1 MKSLL
6 KKLAILWTVV
16 CLTNAG
22 TFGKSI
28 AVNVFA
34 EEPEQSAEPTK
45 SAETAEEV
53 QEEKKDDALEAE
65 PSADT
70 EIDQYEVSE
79 KNADPKET
87 AVPEES
93 AVPEKKIISGSPE
106 PSQESSATAESA
118 EPFSSPEPVAEE
130 SLEAETE
137 SFEVDSLTVSATSYV
152 NGIPSDAFQYNGH
165 YYFVFNALTGIPNL
179 SSYSKMEEYCE
190 NLGGHLATITSEGE
204 NTFIYQMIKNH
215 FSGKDAYIGYSDYE
229 NSGTW
234 KWVTGTSSLYE
245 NFAAGQPA
253 GYYNHHIAQYYN
265 DGRGLWKEASFD
277 KNHAFVCEWDGLDD
291 AEPWKEEP
299 VQEPAISIP
308 SDAYQYGGHYYYVFN
323 ALKGVSSLT
332 GYSKMEEYCEKRGGH
347 LATVTSEGENTFIY
361 QMIKN
366 HFSGKDAY
374 IGYSDYENSGTWK
387 WVTGTSSLYENFAAG
402 QPAGYYNHH
411 IAQYYNDGRG
421 LWKEASFDKN
431 HAFVCEWD
439 GLDDAEPWK
448 EEPVQEP
455 AISIP
460 SDAYQYGGHY
470 YYVFNAL
477 KGVSSLTGYS
487 KMEEYC
493 EKRGGHLATVT
504 SPGEDSFIFK
514 MIKNH
519 FGGKDAY
526 FGYSDTVKSGI
537 WRWITG
543 ETSVYSNFSAG
554 QPAGYYN
561 NHIAQ
566 YYNDGRGQWEEA
578 SFDKNHAFVCEWDH
592 LDGQIAMYRL
602 YNPNS
607 GEHFYTGSTGE
618 LCNLTYAGWNLEGVG
633 WLAPS
638 DSGAP
643 VYRLYNPNAGDHHYT
658 MSVEERDTLVRLG
671 WQYEGVAWNSAD
683 SSQLPLYRLYN
694 PNALLAGAHH
704 YTLSAE
710 ERDHL
715 TSLGWRYE
723 GIAWYGLTQ

>member
-229 NSGTW
+229 N
-234 KWVTGTSSLYE
+234 
-245 NFAAGQPA
+245 N
-253 GYYNHHIAQYYN
+253 
-265 DGRGLWKEASFD
+265 
-277 KNHAFVCEWDGLDD
+277 
-291 AEPWKEEP
+291 
-299 VQEPAISIP
+299 
-308 SDAYQYGGHYYYVFN
+308 
-323 ALKGVSSLT
+323 
-332 GYSKMEEYCEKRGGH
+332 
-347 LATVTSEGENTFIY
+347 
-361 QMIKN
+361 
-366 HFSGKDAY
+366 
-374 IGYSDYENSGTWK
+374 GTWK